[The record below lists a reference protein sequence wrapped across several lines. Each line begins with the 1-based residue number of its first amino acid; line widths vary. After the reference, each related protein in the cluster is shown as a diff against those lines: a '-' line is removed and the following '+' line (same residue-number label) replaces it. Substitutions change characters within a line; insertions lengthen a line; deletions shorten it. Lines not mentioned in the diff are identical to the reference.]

1 MKAPRPA
8 LPAVS
13 RRDFVKW
20 AGVLKAGLDDIA
32 AVCDLDP
39 GRAVFGV
46 SLEKFMTAP
55 HRAFCPPSP
64 GPRPIQS

>member
-20 AGVLKAGLDDIA
+20 AGVLKAGLADIA
-32 AVCDLDP
+32 A
-39 GRAVFGV
+39 A
-46 SLEKFMTAP
+46 
-55 HRAFCPPSP
+55 
-64 GPRPIQS
+64 